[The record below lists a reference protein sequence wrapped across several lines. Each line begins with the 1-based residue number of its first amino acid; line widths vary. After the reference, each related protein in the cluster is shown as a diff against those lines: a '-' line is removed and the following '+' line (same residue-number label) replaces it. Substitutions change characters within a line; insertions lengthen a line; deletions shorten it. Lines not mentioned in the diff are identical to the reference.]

1 MPSRTRLHGEE
12 IILLDFHPFHCGYR
26 SETSSITIE
35 RIRKVDMSDTHSV
48 VVLGGGLAGL
58 STLWHLQQSGHTDSH
73 LFEKESRVGGL
84 TRSEQ
89 VNGFTFDYTG
99 HLLHFKNET
108 VKQLV
113 SQLLDGN
120 LHSVARNSWIFSKGV
135 YTRYPFQTNLYGLP
149 PEVIKEC
156 IVGFVEAR
164 SNHATGQPP
173 VATDPMSFASW
184 IDTTLGPGFA
194 RHFMTPYNEKLWT
207 VPLNELTC
215 EWMGR
220 FVPSTS
226 LEQVLDGALQDQ
238 SSSAG
243 YNATFSYPVRGG
255 IEALPRALA
264 APLNNIH
271 TGCELARLD
280 LSNRQLDFK
289 NGRTVRFHRLVTTI
303 PLPALLRTISEVPES
318 VREAAQKFRF
328 TSVCNINFGVN
339 RCISDKHWI
348 YFPEPEYCFYRI
360 GFSHNFSPHQAPPD
374 CSAIYAEV
382 GYSDS
387 KPLDRS
393 GLAGRIKADL
403 IRAGILKP
411 SDRVLAELCLDIPC
425 AYVIYDRHHRRS
437 SELVRN
443 FLHENGIFT
452 IGRYGAWE
460 YSGMEDAIW
469 QGRLAAEEI
478 VA

>member
-1 MPSRTRLHGEE
+1 MSTK
-12 IILLDFHPFHCGYR
+12 HP
-26 SETSSITIE
+26 T
-35 RIRKVDMSDTHSV
+35 

-58 STLWHLQQSGHTDSH
+58 SALWHLQQAGQTDSH

-89 VNGFTFDYTG
+89 LNGFTFDYTG
-99 HLLHFKNET
+99 HLLHFKNEA

-113 SQLLDGN
+113 SQLLYGN
-120 LHSVARNSWIFSKGV
+120 LHTITRNSWIFSKGV

-156 IVGFVEAR
+156 ILGFVNAR
-164 SNHATGQPP
+164 RNDTAGALNDGTRPIG
-173 VATDPMSFASW
+173 FADW
-184 IDTTLGPGFA
+184 IDTTLGPGIA

-207 VPLNELTC
+207 VPLDELTC

-226 LEQVLDGALQDQ
+226 LEQILDGAFADQ
-238 SSSAG
+238 SRNAG
-243 YNATFSYPVRGG
+243 YNATFSYPLRGG
-255 IEALPRALA
+255 IEALPQAFAASLA
-264 APLNNIH
+264 NIH

-280 LSNRQLDFK
+280 ISNRQLHFK
-289 NGRTVRFHRLVTTI
+289 NGQTASFHGLVTTM
-303 PLPALLRTISEVPES
+303 PLPGLLRAASDVPQA
-318 VREAAQKFRF
+318 VREAAQKLRF
-328 TSVCNINFGVN
+328 TSVCNVNLGVD
-339 RCISDKHWI
+339 RSISDKHWI

-360 GFSHNFSPHQAPPD
+360 GFSHNFSPNQAPAG

-382 GYSDS
+382 GYSDW

-393 GLAGRIKADL
+393 RLVERIKSDL
-403 IRAGILKP
+403 TKAGILKP

-425 AYVIYDRHHRRS
+425 AYVIYDRHHRECS
-437 SELVRN
+437 DLVRK
-443 FLHENGIFT
+443 FLRENGIFT

-469 QGRLAAEEI
+469 QGRLATEEI
-478 VA
+478 MA

>member
-1 MPSRTRLHGEE
+1 M
-12 IILLDFHPFHCGYR
+12 LDKHA
-26 SETSSITIE
+26 T
-35 RIRKVDMSDTHSV
+35 

-58 STLWHLQQSGHTDSH
+58 STLWHLQQSGHTDCH

-89 VNGFTFDYTG
+89 LNGFTFDYTG
-99 HLLHFKNET
+99 HLLHFKNEV

-113 SQLLDGN
+113 SGLLDGN
-120 LHSVARNSWIFSKGV
+120 LNSVTRNSWIFSKGV

-156 IVGFVEAR
+156 ILGFVKAR
-164 SNHATGQPP
+164 SSHALGAAHDETE
-173 VATDPMSFASW
+173 PMSFTTW
-184 IDTTLGPGFA
+184 IDTTLGPGIA

-207 VPLNELTC
+207 VPLDELTC

-226 LEQVLDGALQDQ
+226 LEQILDGALADQ
-238 SSSAG
+238 SSNAG
-243 YNATFSYPVRGG
+243 YNATFSYPLRGG
-255 IEALPRALA
+255 IEALPQAFA
-264 APLNNIH
+264 ASLTNIH
-271 TGCELARLD
+271 AGCELARLD
-280 LSNRQLDFK
+280 LSNRQLHFR
-289 NGRTVRFHRLVTTI
+289 NGQSARFHRLVTTI
-303 PLPALLRTISEVPES
+303 PLPALLRAVSDVPEP
-318 VREAAQKFRF
+318 VREAAQKLRF
-328 TSVCNINFGVN
+328 TSVCNVNLGVGRN
-339 RCISDKHWI
+339 ISDKHWI

-360 GFSHNFSPHQAPPD
+360 GFSHNFSPNQAPPG

-382 GYSDS
+382 GYSDW
-387 KPLDRS
+387 KPLHRS
-393 GLAGRIKADL
+393 GLVERIKTDL
-403 IRAGILKP
+403 MKAGILKP

-425 AYVIYDRHHRRS
+425 AYVIYDRHHRRCS
-437 SELVRN
+437 NLVRT
-443 FLHENGIFT
+443 FLRENGIFT

-478 VA
+478 MA